1 MPLGLEKEYINLSD
15 GELVTLALKDKDD
28 FFYIVEKYKKKLRL
42 YIKRMINVREGEVD
56 DILQNVFIKVYL
68 NLNDFDNKLSFS
80 SWIYRIAHNEII
92 DNYRRFK
99 ARPQILDIDIRE
111 SNFKELRFDDDV
123 LDKIIQEEKIEKI
136 NQAISSLNLK
146 YQEVIILK
154 FVEERDYKE
163 IADIIK
169 KPLGTVASRLNKAK
183 KELIKILVQTNK

>member
-42 YIKRMINVREGEVD
+42 YIKRMINVREEEVD

>member
-15 GELVTLALKDKDD
+15 GELVSLALKDTDD

-42 YIKRMINVREGEVD
+42 YIKRMINVREEEVD